1 MRSTPGTDARH
12 GRLAKRASISAAAIG
27 LAAGALFATA
37 GQASAAGAWHV
48 YASGSYP
55 GSVHGWGTSNAD
67 CYTTWNVDDT
77 LADGHGA
84 GLQFWINDGSNWYVN
99 PPVNH
104 NGANG
109 AVISGTANWADDAAV
124 SVRAYLTEG
133 GQPIPGSFGAWRN
146 IC

>member
-1 MRSTPGTDARH
+1 MHDTGGSRSGHPSAPQQSALPPAPCSQRRARLPRPARGT
-12 GRLAKRASISAAAIG
+12 
-27 LAAGALFATA
+27 
-37 GQASAAGAWHV
+37 

-99 PPVNH
+99 PP
-104 NGANG
+104 
-109 AVISGTANWADDAAV
+109 
-124 SVRAYLTEG
+124 
-133 GQPIPGSFGAWRN
+133 
-146 IC
+146 